1 MTIDDID
8 FNALYKQH
16 LIACNHYHLPPD
28 KWDKKAPKM
37 AENLVGKPSCYNAQL
52 MAAMQMQPGYICR
65 TFGATLSS
73 GLRIGLQHGHV
84 GCTDRVQTRPTTG

>member
-37 AENLVGKPSCYNAQL
+37 AENLVGKPSRYNAQL
-52 MAAMQMQPGYICR
+52 MAAM
-65 TFGATLSS
+65 
-73 GLRIGLQHGHV
+73 
-84 GCTDRVQTRPTTG
+84 